1 MGKPQIHTLLK
12 LRSPKRSK
20 DQSWKLYILWEI
32 MSCVPCF
39 FFFAMFRQPYL
50 VNLSK
55 QFLDSSDATSRTRLL
70 AVLVLKHGSH
80 NDVSA
85 PLYYYAS
92 NVLLFDG
99 NHFSPDYHSHQFG
112 VRCNI
117 RLSLC
122 HFSCLR
128 SISAC
133 KYSLMAA
140 LMTRMYTTYMVL
152 SV

>member
-1 MGKPQIHTLLK
+1 MRRDAAFWYNLVGKQDGETANPHATQTAEPEALK
-12 LRSPKRSK
+12 GSIMEAIYFVGDNVVRSFF
-20 DQSWKLYILWEI
+20 
-32 MSCVPCF
+32 F

-128 SISAC
+128 SI
-133 KYSLMAA
+133 
-140 LMTRMYTTYMVL
+140 
-152 SV
+152 